1 MCSREVIKTRWENIY
16 GLTEEAYTPSP
27 LLQWVTPGSRV
38 LELGAAMGYMTRYM
52 KEELDCRV
60 TGVEI
65 SAEMARHAALY
76 AEQMVVG
83 NLDTDP
89 WFETIEGPF
98 DYVVMGDVLEHL
110 RNPRKTLEK
119 AVSLL
124 KPGGFI
130 LSSVPN
136 ISHNA
141 VVMGLLKGEFPYQS
155 FGLLDDTHVHFFTR
169 KSMFELFN
177 SCGLLSVAEES
188 NLMRPDATELKQY
201 YAFRFLAA
209 FMVRRP
215 DAHVYQFINKWQLS
229 DGGPVVH
236 QKSEGIRLGWG
247 SAIRALMDDMNEYLG
262 VKLGTGGSLTKIFRK
277 KDSE

>member
-1 MCSREVIKTRWENIY
+1 
-16 GLTEEAYTPSP
+16 
-27 LLQWVTPGSRV
+27 
-38 LELGAAMGYMTRYM
+38 MGYMTRYM

-60 TGVEI
+60 TEVEI

-155 FGLLDDTHVHFFTR
+155 FGLLDDTHEIGR
-169 KSMFELFN
+169 A
-177 SCGLLSVAEES
+177 SCRERV
-188 NLMRPDATELKQY
+188 
-201 YAFRFLAA
+201 
-209 FMVRRP
+209 
-215 DAHVYQFINKWQLS
+215 
-229 DGGPVVH
+229 
-236 QKSEGIRLGWG
+236 
-247 SAIRALMDDMNEYLG
+247 
-262 VKLGTGGSLTKIFRK
+262 
-277 KDSE
+277 